1 MTRFPKVIYQ
11 TWSTKTLPSSIQSS
25 IDIMLRTNSNY
36 EYQLFDDADMLSF
49 IESNYDSSVVDCFN
63 SLRVGAAKAD
73 LWRYL
78 ILYKRG
84 GIYLDVDSVIYGKLD
99 ELIGDDECSIVSREN
114 NPGRFVQWCL
124 MFTPEHPILKICIES
139 CLNNIRKMDS
149 RSVLEL
155 TGPIVYSN
163 AVNEFFGNSKVY
175 YLPDDQINS
184 VKNITGVR
192 FHSHDYKGY
201 AEFEHPNKNELYVNK
216 PHWTIEQRTQFKDS
230 I

>member
-1 MTRFPKVIYQ
+1 MNGIPRVIYQ
-11 TWSTKTLPSSIQSS
+11 TWWVKTLPQPIQASVDS
-25 IDIMLRTNSNY
+25 MIAMNPGYDYRLY
-36 EYQLFDDADMLSF
+36 DDGDMHRYVEGFSDSTLSR
-49 IESNYDSSVVDCFN
+49 CFN
-63 SLRVGAAKAD
+63 SLKVGAAKAD

-78 ILYKRG
+78 VLYKEG
-84 GIYLDVDSVIYGKLD
+84 GVYLDVDSVIYGKLD

-139 CLNNIRKMDS
+139 CLNNIKKMNC

-155 TGPIVYSN
+155 TGPVVYSN
-163 AVNEFFGNSKVY
+163 AVNEFFGDSKVY

-184 VKNITGVR
+184 LKSITGVR

-216 PHWTIEQRTQFKDS
+216 PHWTIEQRTHFKDS